1 MTKILSQEEVD
12 ALLKGLSG
20 GTIETDKIDSVDPNE
35 VTMYDL
41 TNQDR
46 IIRGRMPALE
56 MTNER
61 FARIF
66 RASLSSLLRKV
77 ISISTISLETL
88 KFGEFLKT
96 LPVPTSLHIFR
107 MDPLRGSAI
116 MVIESRIIFT
126 LVDVLCGGMGR
137 ESYRVEG
144 REFTAIETNL
154 IRKVVFN
161 ALTDL
166 EKAWKALL
174 EPKISYL
181 RSEINPQFA
190 QIVPLTDVV
199 IVMNFEIEMEYS
211 SGIMCICIPYST
223 LEPIREKLQGG
234 FLSEQLEVDKEWS
247 KRFAHGLLES
257 KVDMMVELGR
267 TEVELKKVIDMKIGD
282 VIMLDRFATDPLP
295 VFVEGVMKFRG
306 HPGVYKGNHA
316 VQITKLPT
324 KKGAF

>member
-20 GTIETDKIDSVDPNE
+20 GAIETDKADSIDPNE
-35 VTMYDL
+35 VIIYDL

-107 MDPLRGSAI
+107 MEPLRGSAI
-116 MVIESRIIFT
+116 AVIESRIIFT

-161 ALTDL
+161 ALSDL

-174 EPKISYL
+174 EINISYQ

-199 IVMNFEIEMEYS
+199 VVMNFEIEMEYS

-234 FLSEQLEVDKEWS
+234 FLSEQLEVDKEWA
-247 KRFAHGLLES
+247 KRFAQGLLES

-267 TEVELKKVIDMKIGD
+267 TEVELKKVLEMKVGD
-282 VIMLDRFATDPLP
+282 VVMLDQFATDPLP
-295 VFVEGVMKFRG
+295 VYVEGIMKFRG

-316 VQITKLPT
+316 LQITKLPT
-324 KKGAF
+324 KKGI

>member
-20 GTIETDKIDSVDPNE
+20 GAIETDNADSIDPNE
-35 VTMYDL
+35 VIIYDL

-107 MDPLRGSAI
+107 MEPLRGSAI
-116 MVIESRIIFT
+116 AVIESRIIFT

-161 ALTDL
+161 ALGDL

-174 EPKISYL
+174 EINISYQ

-199 IVMNFEIEMEYS
+199 VVMNFEIEMEYS

-234 FLSEQLEVDKEWS
+234 FLSEQLEVDKEWA
-247 KRFAHGLLES
+247 KRFAQGLLES

-267 TEVELKKVIDMKIGD
+267 TEVELKKVLEMKVGD
-282 VIMLDRFATDPLP
+282 VVMLDQFATDPLP
-295 VFVEGVMKFRG
+295 VYVEGIMKFRG

-316 VQITKLPT
+316 LQITKLPA
-324 KKGAF
+324 KKGI

>member
-1 MTKILSQEEVD
+1 MSKILSQEEVD

-20 GTIETDKIDSVDPNE
+20 GSIETDKVDSLDPNE
-35 VTMYDL
+35 VTIYDL

-161 ALTDL
+161 ALSDL

-174 EPKISYL
+174 EIKINYQ

-234 FLSEQLEVDKEWS
+234 FLSEQLEVDKEWA
-247 KRFAHGLLES
+247 KRFALGLLES
-257 KVDMMVELGR
+257 KVDMTVELGR

-295 VFVEGVMKFRG
+295 VFVEGIMKFRG
-306 HPGVYKGNHA
+306 HPGIYKGNHA

-324 KKGAF
+324 KKGM

>member
-1 MTKILSQEEVD
+1 
-12 ALLKGLSG
+12 
-20 GTIETDKIDSVDPNE
+20 
-35 VTMYDL
+35 
-41 TNQDR
+41 
-46 IIRGRMPALE
+46 

-161 ALTDL
+161 SLADL
-166 EKAWKALL
+166 EKAWKALQDI
-174 EPKISYL
+174 KISYL

-234 FLSEQLEVDKEWS
+234 FLSEQLEVDKEWA
-247 KRFAHGLLES
+247 KRFAQGLFES

-267 TEVELKKVIDMKIGD
+267 TEVELKKVIDLKVGD
-282 VIMLDRFATDPLP
+282 VIMLDQYATDPLP
-295 VFVEGVMKFRG
+295 VFVEGIMKFRG

-316 VQITKLPT
+316 VQITKLPG
-324 KKGAF
+324 KKGA